1 MPDVKRTVKIVT
13 EQAIKEGVDS
23 GVEGFPMRHW
33 SIRVV
38 GVHAETKQ
46 DVEADMFDKVTY
58 NLHPSFNE
66 RAKQAVKR
74 PPFKIEEDGWG
85 EFELELVMTDISG
98 KDHHMTHDLN
108 FQNNRYEVKQVINFK
123 NPKAPL
129 LAALR
134 NSGPVPGD
142 AADGGINGANSGKKR
157 QSGVGEEGKKKKRP
171 DAKGVDMDKLA
182 EGLQKLGEDDLLQVV
197 QMVHDHKTEDS
208 WMRND
213 ADQGEFHVD
222 LYTLPDNL
230 IKMLWDF
237 TAERVLA

>member
-1 MPDVKRTVKIVT
+1 
-13 EQAIKEGVDS
+13 
-23 GVEGFPMRHW
+23 
-33 SIRVV
+33 
-38 GVHAETKQ
+38 
-46 DVEADMFDKVTY
+46 
-58 NLHPSFNE
+58 
-66 RAKQAVKR
+66 
-74 PPFKIEEDGWG
+74 
-85 EFELELVMTDISG
+85 MTDISG

-142 AADGGINGANSGKKR
+142 AADGGLNGANSGKKR

-213 ADQGEFHVD
+213 ADRMFMVSSFSRSLILTMTSFTEGEFHVD

-237 TAERVLA
+237 TVERVPA